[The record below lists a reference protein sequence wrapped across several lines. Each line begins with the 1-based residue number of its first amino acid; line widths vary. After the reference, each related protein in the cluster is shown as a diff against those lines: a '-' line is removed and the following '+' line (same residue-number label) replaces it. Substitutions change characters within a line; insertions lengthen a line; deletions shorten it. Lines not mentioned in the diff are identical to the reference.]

1 MCEIGRREITK
12 CTAVESII
20 IAVNC
25 TTTTT
30 TTESDEDEEEEE
42 QQM

>member
-12 CTAVESII
+12 CTAVESVI

-25 TTTTT
+25 TTTT
-30 TTESDEDEEEEE
+30 TTESDEDEEAEK

>member
-1 MCEIGRREITK
+1 MCEFGRRKITK

-25 TTTTT
+25 STTT

>member
-25 TTTTT
+25 RPTT
-30 TTESDEDEEEEE
+30 TTESDEDEEAEE

>member
-25 TTTTT
+25 TPTT
-30 TTESDEDEEEEE
+30 TTESDEDEEAEE